1 MCIRDR
7 SVISTFETCNT
18 FFHLKSSDSAIG
30 NQIRKRRR
38 IVMNIE
44 NAIQEPK
51 ELSLPYISNFLRWSL
66 DPLETTPSA
75 LDEILEVCEEN
86 FSFVLSNALCIRW
99 EMLSTIWVC
108 FLLKSDHLVTTL
120 SLANVINSD
129 IEERNFWRC
138 LIETSIGP
146 DCVSLFDRIP
156 IPSYI
161 E

>member
-1 MCIRDR
+1 ME
-7 SVISTFETCNT
+7 SVISTFETCST

-51 ELSLPYISNFLRWSL
+51 ELSLPYISNFLRWSW
-66 DPLETTPSA
+66 DPLETTEIA

-86 FSFVLSNALCIRW
+86 ISFVRFNALCIRW

-108 FLLKSDHLVTTL
+108 FLLKSAHLDITV
-120 SLANVINSD
+120 SLAEPIISE
-129 IEERNFWRC
+129 IEDCNFCRC
-138 LIETSIGP
+138 LIEPSIGP
-146 DCVSLFDRIP
+146 ECVSLFDRIP